1 MKDNRDIKRHSDTL
15 LAQAGR
21 RSEWTHGIVNPPV
34 YRASTCLFDTLAD
47 LDTAI
52 KNPDGGLYY
61 GRRGVPTIWALEEA
75 LTQLEPGAA
84 GTKLYP
90 SGVAALATA
99 LMALCQAGDHILVA
113 DNVYDPTRNF
123 CTRTLARYGV
133 EISYYDPLIGADIEK
148 HIQPNTRV
156 IFLESP
162 GSLTMEVQDVPAIVA
177 VARAHGIATIM
188 DNTWATPLYFNAIAK
203 GVDVVMQSLTKY
215 VVGHSDAM
223 GGALTV
229 APSVWD
235 KIKLQHAQ
243 LGQCM
248 GPDEVALALRG
259 LRTLALRLARH
270 DQNARTVAQWL
281 AEHPKVD
288 RVLHPALP
296 SCPGHDFWRRDF
308 TGASG
313 LFSITLKKGARADV
327 APLVDHLRHFGMGFS
342 WGGYESLIL
351 PMEPQ
356 KFRTVTAWDVPG
368 QLLRLHIG
376 LEDPQDLIADLAQ
389 GLERLS

>member
-1 MKDNRDIKRHSDTL
+1 MKDNRDIKRHSDTML
-15 LAQAGR
+15 VQGGR
-21 RSEWTHGIVNPPV
+21 RPEWTQGIVNPPI
-34 YRASTCLFDTLAD
+34 YRASTCLFDSLAA
-47 LDTAI
+47 LDQAGQ
-52 KNPDGGLYY
+52 NPEGQLYY
-61 GRRGVPTIWALEEA
+61 GRRGTPTIWALEEA
-75 LTQLEPGAA
+75 LTEMEPGAA

-99 LMALCQAGDHILVA
+99 LMALCKSGDHVLIA

-123 CTRTLARYGV
+123 CTRTLARFGV
-133 EISYYDPLIGADIEK
+133 ETQFYDPMIGADIEK
-148 HIQPNTRV
+148 LIKANTSI

-162 GSLTMEVQDVPAIVA
+162 GSLTMEVQDVPALVA
-177 VARAHGIATIM
+177 VARQHGIATIM
-188 DNTWATPLYFNAIAK
+188 DNTWATALYFPAIAV

-229 APSVWD
+229 APAVWD

-248 GPDEVALALRG
+248 GPDEAALALRG
-259 LRTLALRLARH
+259 LRSLSVRLERHQKNALE
-270 DQNARTVAQWL
+270 VAQWL
-281 AEHPKVD
+281 AAHPKID
-288 RVLHPALP
+288 RVLHPALD
-296 SCPGHDFWRRDF
+296 SCPGHEFWRRDF
-308 TGASG
+308 KGSTG
-313 LFSITLKKGARADV
+313 LFSICLKKGRRADMAV
-327 APLVDHLRHFGMGFS
+327 MLDHLRHFGMGFS
-342 WGGYESLIL
+342 WGGYESLIM

-356 KFRTVTAWDVPG
+356 KIRTATTWNAPG

-389 GLERLS
+389 GLERLA